1 MTVVGCGRRIAD
13 QIRSVN
19 RVPAERETTRLH
31 VFAPI
36 GPLVLGLLLQSNTGS
51 PVTGL
56 VVDAKGLPVPGAEV
70 ALAAGMTRDGSVPV
84 LAQARAD
91 QAGKFHFPR
100 PAPEKLASVDTTLTL
115 WAHKP
120 GLGLGVIDLLRD
132 DRRAQVHR
140 LVLEAAAPRRLT

>member
-1 MTVVGCGRRIAD
+1 M
-13 QIRSVN
+13 
-19 RVPAERETTRLH
+19 
-31 VFAPI
+31 
-36 GPLVLGLLLQSNTGS
+36 LQGTSGS

-84 LAQARAD
+84 LSQTRSG
-91 QAGKFHFPR
+91 QAGRFHFPR
-100 PAPEKLASVDTTLTL
+100 PAPEKLASVDTTLPL

-140 LVLEAAAPRRLT
+140 LVL